1 MYKNAVLFIMIE
13 LSRGCAHLVSP
24 YGGFVWVRCGSF
36 GRCLL
41 VTLLYQRECLVVVSQ
56 FV

>member
-1 MYKNAVLFIMIE
+1 MMVE
-13 LSRGCAHLVSP
+13 LSRGCAHLISP
-24 YGGFVWVRCGSF
+24 YGVFVWVRCGSF

-41 VTLLYQRECLVVVSQ
+41 VTLLYQRECLVLVSQ